1 MTRDDRRRWRLPFA
15 IVLLIAACSHNHPAG
30 TSMGARALASLT
42 PIEKSVL
49 KDKKVTVAE
58 VMRSTRTYIECL
70 DAHGLSHGVEDPSDL
85 TTSGV
90 SVEFGA
96 PPGTADPDA
105 YAHTVDAQIHA
116 CHDEVDAIDDV
127 WVLQHEA
134 SQADLDRAEKH
145 FVSCVRSAG
154 LAIPATATPAEAG
167 AAAKKLMQDTAST
180 EDDPSSALGR
190 ETKQVSDCLETIS
203 KSTGVALPGLAE
215 ALRSLDTSGW

>member
-105 YAHTVDAQIHA
+105 R
-116 CHDEVDAIDDV
+116 CENGP
-127 WVLQHEA
+127 L
-134 SQADLDRAEKH
+134 SR
-145 FVSCVRSAG
+145 SCLPRSG
-154 LAIPATATPAEAG
+154 PRLSCLRVNG
-167 AAAKKLMQDTAST
+167 
-180 EDDPSSALGR
+180 
-190 ETKQVSDCLETIS
+190 QVTFSWPRT
-203 KSTGVALPGLAE
+203 
-215 ALRSLDTSGW
+215 LRL